1 MQTPAEKSDYLLLFR
16 GNAWET
22 HLPPEELH
30 QVVTDWYAWF
40 QRLVEE
46 GKCRGGMPLL
56 NAGKLVSG
64 KNGNSVSDGP
74 FAESK
79 ESIGG
84 YFHLQV
90 ANEAEAIQIARQCPG
105 LEYDGCVV
113 EVRPVGE
120 RNTERLRGLEHLE
133 QIAKLVTTK
142 A

>member
-1 MQTPAEKSDYLLLFR
+1 VSASSEKSDYLLLFR

-22 HLPPEELH
+22 DLPPEELH

-46 GKCRGGMPLL
+46 RKCRGGMPLL
-56 NAGKLVSG
+56 SAGKLVSG

-90 ANEAEAIQIARQCPG
+90 ADEAEAVRIAQQCPG
-105 LEYDGCVV
+105 LVYDGCTV
-113 EVRPVGE
+113 EVRPVGD
-120 RNTERLRGLEHLE
+120 RNTKRLGGIQHLERL
-133 QIAKLVTTK
+133 AKSVTK
-142 A
+142 S